1 MGYIYFDS
9 TAVFPFAVG
18 VVPHGGVQS
27 DQLPQEPVAD
37 VEVHDVSEPPAAVD
51 KSGGAQSDQLPQEP
65 VADVEVYD
73 VLEPPAV
80 NRSDTQS
87 SVSHLAV
94 KSFCGS
100 VSSRGRQLKRS
111 VRAYS
116 PTRVGKR
123 RR

>member
-18 VVPHGGVQS
+18 VVPH
-27 DQLPQEPVAD
+27 
-37 VEVHDVSEPPAAVD
+37 
-51 KSGGAQSDQLPQEP
+51 GGAQSDQLPQEP

-94 KSFCGS
+94 KSFYGS